1 MPFDFATPRHAV
13 ARRDAASMGEQ
24 VWPSSQTAFAT
35 MEEFRH
41 AHELRLQLREHFL
54 RRPAPQ
60 AGPWFVGVD

>member
-1 MPFDFATPRHAV
+1 MPFDFATPRNAV
-13 ARRDAASMGEQ
+13 ARHNASIGEEICS
-24 VWPSSQTAFAT
+24 SSQTAFAT

-54 RRPAPQ
+54 RRPASQ